1 MILLP
6 CLGSQELSNAMSIV
20 DFFAIM
26 DKEREQQ
33 LKWFAQNV
41 LGNDFGV
48 SG

>member
-6 CLGSQELSNAMSIV
+6 CLGSQELSNAMSIL

-26 DKEREQQ
+26 DREREHQ

-41 LGNDFGV
+41 LGNDCNYV
-48 SG
+48 